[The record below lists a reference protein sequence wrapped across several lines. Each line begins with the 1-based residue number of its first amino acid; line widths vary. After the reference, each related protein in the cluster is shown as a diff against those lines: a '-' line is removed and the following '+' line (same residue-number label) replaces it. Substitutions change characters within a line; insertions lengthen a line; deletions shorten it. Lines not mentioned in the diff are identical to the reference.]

1 MPRYRDPQLQVGEN
15 YSNFP
20 NSRQNIYNFYI
31 LNTKTDIKVLDYFN
45 IVGVLRDR
53 EVACST
59 SPRTSRVEF
68 EYCVWRAVSFHSS
81 LHPQEVLL
89 AKFSLYVHKGG
100 LKPHIFHLILLDL
113 FRLFSSL
120 WLVQS
125 CVTMMT
131 LLHNYY
137 FKINNLVLHLI
148 KYLSENFCAVKRSLM
163 LSTTN
168 STKLLLVIW

>member
-1 MPRYRDPQLQVGEN
+1 MPRHRNPQLQVGEN

-20 NSRQNIYNFYI
+20 NLRQNIYNFYT

-45 IVGVLRDR
+45 IAGVIRDR
-53 EVACST
+53 EVACSA
-59 SPRTSRVEF
+59 SSQTSRVEF
-68 EYCVWRAVSFHSS
+68 EYCVWRAVSFHSF

-89 AKFSLYVHKGG
+89 AQFSLYVHKGV
-100 LKPHIFHLILLDL
+100 LKPHLFHFILLDL

-120 WLVQS
+120 WRVQS

-131 LLHNYY
+131 QLHNYE

-148 KYLSENFCAVKRSLM
+148 KYLSENFCAVKRSLT

-168 STKLLLVIW
+168 STKFLLVIW